1 MSLIPDYNNS
11 IVNLMSSISSGLGR
25 KSKYSELSS
34 LSSKE
39 IKKYKNV
46 VLLVID
52 GLGYEYI
59 RKKDSFLTKNIRT
72 KITSVFPPTTASAI
86 TTFMTGT
93 APQEHAYT
101 GWYMHLKELGT
112 VATILPF
119 CPRLGGPT
127 FTNSKI
133 KVKDILEV
141 KCFTEQIKVSSYV
154 IQPQKIVNSAFS
166 KANSKKAKR
175 ISYTTFNG
183 LSRQIKKV
191 IKSHHQKK
199 YIYAY
204 WPGLDSIGHHYGLSS
219 RKAER
224 HFKGLNQRLI
234 PLVKSLE
241 NTGTILIITG
251 DHGQV
256 ETPEEKSIN
265 LDDHPK
271 LKECLTLPFCG
282 DARTIYGYVHP
293 AKAKQFED
301 YVKHKLSKFCW
312 LYRSEDLIKKN
323 YFGKFDLNPKLFDRI
338 GDYTLILKEN
348 YVFKDALLKHKR
360 EFHIG
365 NHGGLSKEELFVP
378 LIVFGSEK

>member
-1 MSLIPDYNNS
+1 MHPLPDYNNS
-11 IVNLMSSISSGLGR
+11 IVNLMSSISGGLGS
-25 KSKYSELSS
+25 KSEYPELKS

-52 GLGYEYI
+52 GLGYDYL
-59 RKKDSFLTKNIRT
+59 KQKNSFLTDNIRT

-86 TTFMTGT
+86 TTFMTGA
-93 APQEHAYT
+93 APQQHAYT

-119 CPRLGGPT
+119 CSRLGGDY
-127 FTNSKI
+127 FTKHKI
-133 KVKDILEV
+133 KVKDILDV

-154 IQPQKIVNSAFS
+154 IQPQKIVHSAFS
-166 KANSKKAKR
+166 KANSIRAKR
-175 ISYTTFNG
+175 IPYTTFKG

-191 IKSHHQKK
+191 INSHHQKK

-224 HFKGLNQRLI
+224 HFKGLNQGLVL
-234 PLVKSLE
+234 LVKSLE

-256 ETPEEKSIN
+256 ETPEERSIK
-265 LDDHPK
+265 LEDHSK
-271 LKECLTLPFCG
+271 LKDCLTLPFCG
-282 DARTIYGYVHP
+282 DARTVYCYVHP
-293 AKAKQFED
+293 AKTKQFEK
-301 YVKHKLSKFCW
+301 YVKEKLSKFCW
-312 LYRSEDLIKKN
+312 LYRSEELVKNN
-323 YFGKFDLNPKLFDRI
+323 YFGKFKPNPKLLDRI

-360 EFHIG
+360 EFHKG
-365 NHGGLSKEELFVP
+365 NHGGLSDAELFVP